1 MHHSTQENSS
11 VLLEMIQQVT
21 ENGESGMLEAMR
33 VLLNEAMKVE
43 RSNSLEADPYERNE
57 SRLGYANGY
66 KNKTV
71 NFGVSGKCPDLNL
84 FSPAISGFL
93 NENLR
98 Q

>member
-71 NFGVSGKCPDLNL
+71 NTRLGAMKLNIPP
-84 FSPAISGFL
+84 SQ
-93 NENLR
+93 R
-98 Q
+98 